1 MLIMAKKFTIQDAV
15 EEFELYDLYKD
26 IIESYGKNLEDP
38 SFVSDIYD
46 LIDEYDE
53 EIEFW
58 PDSEGDFSESFK
70 RNLKEVIIT
79 IVEESEDL
87 VFIDDSYS
95 NDDDIPEIYD
105 DDFEKGS
112 KAFGMELGEE
122 EELDDFS

>member
-1 MLIMAKKFTIQDAV
+1 MAKKFTIQDAV